1 MTQLNEIRSSF
12 LDFFEKNDHRVVPSS
27 PLIPHNDPTLMF
39 VNAGMVPFKNYF
51 IGNETPENK
60 RAVSSQRCVRAG
72 GKHNDLDNVG
82 HTARHLTFFEMLGNF
97 SFGDYF
103 KEEAI
108 SLAWDLLIKEYS
120 IPKEKLLITIYK
132 EDEEAGEIWKKISG
146 FSDNKIIKISTDD
159 NFWSMGE
166 EGPCGPCSEIFFDH
180 GDSVQGGPPGSKDED
195 GDRFVEIWNLVFMQF
210 LKKSN
215 SEKVDLPKPSIDT
228 GMGLER
234 ISTVLQGKINSFDTD
249 LFLSLIDGIE
259 DQICIKANDNNIA
272 NFRVIAD
279 HLRSIS
285 FLIADGVLP
294 SNDGRGYVLRR
305 IMRRAMRHNHL
316 LGIKDPILFKLSDLV
331 INLMHKS
338 YPELVR
344 AKELIRLTLF
354 NEEEKFLSTL
364 SKGIKILND
373 ESKSLKP
380 GDIFDGSSAFKLYD
394 TYGFPL
400 DLTEDLLRDKELKL
414 DKKSFNIAMQ
424 KQRDDAR
431 KSWLGSGQK
440 KMVEIWFD
448 VSDIS
453 KPTEFLGYVEN
464 ESMGEVSAIIIDGK
478 ISKKIS
484 EGDEGAI
491 VLNQTPFYAESGGQ
505 LGDEGLI
512 FSNNV
517 NFIVTDTKK
526 KINGVYAH
534 FGKLIKGNI
543 FNGDVLN
550 LKIDTDNRKKIMAN
564 HSATHLLHETLRR
577 VLGPHVTQKGS
588 QVSSQK
594 LRFDFSHPK
603 ALTKEELQNVELKI
617 NQLILEDS
625 TVMTEVLPYEEAIKK
640 GALALFG
647 EKYDD
652 EVRVLSMGN
661 DSFSVELCGGTH
673 VKSLNDIGLFKLIS
687 QSSVASG
694 IRRIEAKTGDEASS
708 SISIIEKMSFDS
720 QNKEKKS
727 NKNKAE
733 KISKSILNGKIL
745 DINDIKFY
753 HDILEDIDGKNLR
766 SLIDECKKDL
776 GSGIIC
782 LISRDNKKATIA
794 IGVTNDLLDIFDS
807 VQLVRIASEKMSG
820 KGGGGRP
827 DMALSGGSEP
837 NKAEEAIEVL
847 IKKIKEKNK
856 LFSIFS

>member
-51 IGNETPENK
+51 IGNEIPENK

-249 LFLSLIDGIE
+249 LFLSLVDGIE

-440 KMVEIWFD
+440 KTEEIWFD

-564 HSATHLLHETLRR
+564 HSATHLLHEALRR

-625 TVMTEVLPYEEAIKK
+625 SVVTEVLPYEEAIKK

-847 IKKIKEKNK
+847 IKKIKEKN
-856 LFSIFS
+856 

>member
-72 GKHNDLDNVG
+72 GKHNDLDSVG

-249 LFLSLIDGIE
+249 LFLSLVDGIE

-440 KMVEIWFD
+440 KTEEIWFD

-564 HSATHLLHETLRR
+564 HSATHLLHEALRR

-625 TVMTEVLPYEEAIKK
+625 SVMTEVLPYEEAIKK

-708 SISIIEKMSFDS
+708 SISIIEKMSSDS

-847 IKKIKEKNK
+847 IKKIKEKN
-856 LFSIFS
+856 

>member
-12 LDFFEKNDHRVVPSS
+12 LDFFEKNNHRVIPSS
-27 PLIPHNDPTLMF
+27 PLIPQNDPTLMF

-51 IGNETPENK
+51 IGNEAPENK
-60 RAVSSQRCVRAG
+60 RVVSSQRCVRAG

-120 IPKEKLLITIYK
+120 IPKDKLLITIYK
-132 EDEEAGEIWKKISG
+132 EDDEAGEIWKKISG

-210 LKKSN
+210 LKKTN

-234 ISTVLQGKINSFDTD
+234 ISTVLQGKVNSFDTD
-249 LFLSLIDGIE
+249 LFLSLVDGIE
-259 DQICIKANDNNIA
+259 DQISIKASDNNIA

-338 YPELVR
+338 YPELIR
-344 AKELIRLTLF
+344 AKELIKLTLF
-354 NEEEKFLSTL
+354 NEEERFLSTL
-364 SKGIKILND
+364 SKGIKILNQ

-400 DLTEDLLRDKELKL
+400 DLTEDLLRDKKLKL
-414 DKKSFNIAMQ
+414 DKKSFDKAMQ

-440 KMVEIWFD
+440 KTEEIWFD

-453 KPTEFLGYVEN
+453 KPTEFLGYIEN
-464 ESMGEVSAIIIDGK
+464 ESMGEVNAIIIDGK
-478 ISKKIS
+478 ITKKIS

-505 LGDEGLI
+505 LGDKGLI
-512 FSNNV
+512 FSKNA

-526 KINGVYAH
+526 KINGIYAH

-550 LKIDTDNRKKIMAN
+550 LKIDIDNRKKIMAN
-564 HSATHLLHETLRR
+564 HSATHLLHESLRR

-603 ALTKEELQNVELKI
+603 ALSKEELQDVELKI

-625 TVMTEVLPYEEAIKK
+625 SVMTEVLPYDEAVKK

-661 DSFSVELCGGTH
+661 DSFSIELCGGTH
-673 VKSLNDIGLFKLIS
+673 VKSLNEIGLFKLIS

-708 SISIIEKMSFDS
+708 SISIIKKISSDS
-720 QNKEKKS
+720 NKKEKKS
-727 NKNKAE
+727 IKNKVE
-733 KISKSILNGKIL
+733 KISKSILNGKIVN
-745 DINDIKFY
+745 INGVKFY
-753 HDILEDIDGKNLR
+753 HDILEGIDGKNLR

-782 LISRDNKKATIA
+782 LISRDDKKATIA
-794 IGVTNDLLDIFDS
+794 VGVTADLVEIFDS
-807 VQLVRIASEKMSG
+807 VQLVRIASEEMSG

-837 NKAEEAIEVL
+837 NKAEEAIKAL
-847 IKKIKEKNK
+847 IKKIEEKN
-856 LFSIFS
+856 

>member
-249 LFLSLIDGIE
+249 LFLSLVDGIE

-440 KMVEIWFD
+440 KTEEIWFD

-453 KPTEFLGYVEN
+453 KPTEFLGYAEN

-564 HSATHLLHETLRR
+564 HSATHLLHEALRR

-625 TVMTEVLPYEEAIKK
+625 SVMTEVLPYEEAIKK

-794 IGVTNDLLDIFDS
+794 IGVTNDLLEIFDS

-847 IKKIKEKNK
+847 IKKIKEKN
-856 LFSIFS
+856 

>member
-103 KEEAI
+103 KEKAI

-249 LFLSLIDGIE
+249 LFLSLVDGIE

-440 KMVEIWFD
+440 KTEEIWFD

-564 HSATHLLHETLRR
+564 HSATHLLHEALRR

-625 TVMTEVLPYEEAIKK
+625 SVMTEVLPYEEAIKK

-776 GSGIIC
+776 GSGIIS

-847 IKKIKEKNK
+847 IKKIKEKN
-856 LFSIFS
+856 

>member
-51 IGNETPENK
+51 IGNEIPENK

-249 LFLSLIDGIE
+249 LFLSLVDGIE

-440 KMVEIWFD
+440 KTEEIWFD

-564 HSATHLLHETLRR
+564 HSATHLLHEALRR

-625 TVMTEVLPYEEAIKK
+625 SVMTEVLPYEEAIKK

-847 IKKIKEKNK
+847 IKKIKEKN
-856 LFSIFS
+856 

>member
-51 IGNETPENK
+51 IGNEIPENK

-249 LFLSLIDGIE
+249 LFLSLVDGIE

-440 KMVEIWFD
+440 KTEEIWFD

-453 KPTEFLGYVEN
+453 KPTEFLGYAEN

-564 HSATHLLHETLRR
+564 HSATHLLHEALRR

-625 TVMTEVLPYEEAIKK
+625 SVMTEVLPYEEAIKK

-647 EKYDD
+647 EKYDE

-694 IRRIEAKTGDEASS
+694 IRRIEAKTGDEAFS

-847 IKKIKEKNK
+847 IKKIKEKN
-856 LFSIFS
+856 

>member
-51 IGNETPENK
+51 IGNEIPENK

-249 LFLSLIDGIE
+249 LFLSLVDGIE

-331 INLMHKS
+331 INLMYKS

-440 KMVEIWFD
+440 KTEEIWFD

-564 HSATHLLHETLRR
+564 HSATHLLHEALRR

-625 TVMTEVLPYEEAIKK
+625 SVMTEVLPYEEAIKK

-847 IKKIKEKNK
+847 IKKIKEKN
-856 LFSIFS
+856 

>member
-12 LDFFEKNDHRVVPSS
+12 LDFFEKNNHRVIPSS
-27 PLIPHNDPTLMF
+27 PLIPQNDPTLMF

-51 IGNETPENK
+51 IGNEAPENK
-60 RAVSSQRCVRAG
+60 RVVSSQRCVRAG

-120 IPKEKLLITIYK
+120 IPKDKLLITIYK
-132 EDEEAGEIWKKISG
+132 EDDEAGEIWKKISG

-210 LKKSN
+210 LKKTN

-234 ISTVLQGKINSFDTD
+234 ISTVLQGKVNSFDTD
-249 LFLSLIDGIE
+249 LFLSLVDGIE
-259 DQICIKANDNNIA
+259 DQISIKASDNNIA

-338 YPELVR
+338 YPELIR
-344 AKELIRLTLF
+344 AKELIKLTLF
-354 NEEEKFLSTL
+354 NEEERFLSTL
-364 SKGIKILND
+364 SKGIKILNQ

-400 DLTEDLLRDKELKL
+400 DLTEDLLRDKKLKL
-414 DKKSFNIAMQ
+414 DKKSFDKAMQ

-431 KSWLGSGQK
+431 KSWLGSGQEK
-440 KMVEIWFD
+440 TEEIWFD

-453 KPTEFLGYVEN
+453 KPTEFLGYIEN
-464 ESMGEVSAIIIDGK
+464 ESMGEVNAIIIDGK
-478 ISKKIS
+478 ITKKIS

-505 LGDEGLI
+505 LGDKGLI
-512 FSNNV
+512 FSKNA

-526 KINGVYAH
+526 KINGIYAH

-550 LKIDTDNRKKIMAN
+550 LKIDIDNRKKIMAN
-564 HSATHLLHETLRR
+564 HSATHLLHESLRR

-603 ALTKEELQNVELKI
+603 ALSKEELQDVELKI

-625 TVMTEVLPYEEAIKK
+625 FVMTEVLPYDEAVKK

-661 DSFSVELCGGTH
+661 DSFSIELCGGTH
-673 VKSLNDIGLFKLIS
+673 VKSLNEIGLFKLIS

-708 SISIIEKMSFDS
+708 SISIIKKISSDS
-720 QNKEKKS
+720 NKKEKKS
-727 NKNKAE
+727 IKNKVE
-733 KISKSILNGKIL
+733 KISKSILNGKIVN
-745 DINDIKFY
+745 INDVKFY
-753 HDILEDIDGKNLR
+753 HDILEGIDGKNLR

-782 LISRDNKKATIA
+782 LISRDDKKATIA
-794 IGVTNDLLDIFDS
+794 VGVTADLVEIFDS
-807 VQLVRIASEKMSG
+807 VQLVRIASEEMSG

-837 NKAEEAIEVL
+837 NKAEEAIKAL
-847 IKKIKEKNK
+847 IKKIEEKN
-856 LFSIFS
+856 

>member
-1 MTQLNEIRSSF
+1 ME
-12 LDFFEKNDHRVVPSS
+12 
-27 PLIPHNDPTLMF
+27 
-39 VNAGMVPFKNYF
+39 
-51 IGNETPENK
+51 
-60 RAVSSQRCVRAG
+60 
-72 GKHNDLDNVG
+72 
-82 HTARHLTFFEMLGNF
+82 
-97 SFGDYF
+97 
-103 KEEAI
+103 
-108 SLAWDLLIKEYS
+108 
-120 IPKEKLLITIYK
+120 
-132 EDEEAGEIWKKISG
+132 
-146 FSDNKIIKISTDD
+146 
-159 NFWSMGE
+159 
-166 EGPCGPCSEIFFDH
+166 H
-180 GDSVQGGPPGSKDED
+180 GDCVQGVPPGSKDD
-195 GDRFVEIWNLVFMQF
+195 DVDSFVEIWNLVFMQF

-215 SEKVDLPKPSIDT
+215 SEKVDLPKPSVDT

-249 LFLSLIDGIE
+249 LFLSLVDGIE

-331 INLMHKS
+331 INLMYKS

-440 KMVEIWFD
+440 KTEEIWFD

-564 HSATHLLHETLRR
+564 HSATHLLHEALRR

-625 TVMTEVLPYEEAIKK
+625 SVMTEVLPYEEAIKK

-847 IKKIKEKNK
+847 IKKIKEKN
-856 LFSIFS
+856 

>member
-159 NFWSMGE
+159 NFWSKGE

-180 GDSVQGGPPGSKDED
+180 GESVQGGPPGSKDED

-249 LFLSLIDGIE
+249 LFLSLVDGIE

-440 KMVEIWFD
+440 KTEEIWFD

-517 NFIVTDTKK
+517 NFIVTDTKI
-526 KINGVYAH
+526 KI
-534 FGKLIKGNI
+534 
-543 FNGDVLN
+543 
-550 LKIDTDNRKKIMAN
+550 
-564 HSATHLLHETLRR
+564 
-577 VLGPHVTQKGS
+577 
-588 QVSSQK
+588 
-594 LRFDFSHPK
+594 
-603 ALTKEELQNVELKI
+603 
-617 NQLILEDS
+617 
-625 TVMTEVLPYEEAIKK
+625 
-640 GALALFG
+640 
-647 EKYDD
+647 
-652 EVRVLSMGN
+652 
-661 DSFSVELCGGTH
+661 
-673 VKSLNDIGLFKLIS
+673 
-687 QSSVASG
+687 
-694 IRRIEAKTGDEASS
+694 
-708 SISIIEKMSFDS
+708 
-720 QNKEKKS
+720 
-727 NKNKAE
+727 
-733 KISKSILNGKIL
+733 
-745 DINDIKFY
+745 
-753 HDILEDIDGKNLR
+753 
-766 SLIDECKKDL
+766 
-776 GSGIIC
+776 
-782 LISRDNKKATIA
+782 
-794 IGVTNDLLDIFDS
+794 
-807 VQLVRIASEKMSG
+807 
-820 KGGGGRP
+820 
-827 DMALSGGSEP
+827 
-837 NKAEEAIEVL
+837 
-847 IKKIKEKNK
+847 
-856 LFSIFS
+856 

>member
-1 MTQLNEIRSSF
+1 
-12 LDFFEKNDHRVVPSS
+12 
-27 PLIPHNDPTLMF
+27 
-39 VNAGMVPFKNYF
+39 
-51 IGNETPENK
+51 
-60 RAVSSQRCVRAG
+60 
-72 GKHNDLDNVG
+72 
-82 HTARHLTFFEMLGNF
+82 
-97 SFGDYF
+97 
-103 KEEAI
+103 
-108 SLAWDLLIKEYS
+108 
-120 IPKEKLLITIYK
+120 
-132 EDEEAGEIWKKISG
+132 
-146 FSDNKIIKISTDD
+146 
-159 NFWSMGE
+159 MGE

-249 LFLSLIDGIE
+249 LFLSLVDGIE

-331 INLMHKS
+331 INLMYKS

-440 KMVEIWFD
+440 KTEEIWFD

-564 HSATHLLHETLRR
+564 HSATHLLHEALRR

-625 TVMTEVLPYEEAIKK
+625 SVMTEVLPYEEAIKK

-766 SLIDECKKDL
+766 SLIDECKKDI

-847 IKKIKEKNK
+847 IKKIKEKN
-856 LFSIFS
+856 

>member
-249 LFLSLIDGIE
+249 LFLSLVDGIE

-440 KMVEIWFD
+440 KTEEIWFD

-453 KPTEFLGYVEN
+453 KPTEFLGYAEN

-564 HSATHLLHETLRR
+564 HSATHLLHEALRR

-625 TVMTEVLPYEEAIKK
+625 SVMTEVLPYEEAIKK

-847 IKKIKEKNK
+847 IKKIKEKN
-856 LFSIFS
+856 

>member
-12 LDFFEKNDHRVVPSS
+12 LDFFEKNNHRVIPSS
-27 PLIPHNDPTLMF
+27 PLIPQNDPTLMF

-51 IGNETPENK
+51 IGNEAPENK
-60 RAVSSQRCVRAG
+60 RVVSSQRCVRAG

-120 IPKEKLLITIYK
+120 IPKDKLLITIYK
-132 EDEEAGEIWKKISG
+132 EDDEAGEIWKKISG

-249 LFLSLIDGIE
+249 LFLSLVDGIE

-380 GDIFDGSSAFKLYD
+380 GDIFDGFSAFKLYD

-440 KMVEIWFD
+440 KTEEIWFD

-464 ESMGEVSAIIIDGK
+464 ESMGEVGAIIIDGK

-505 LGDEGLI
+505 LGDEGQI

-564 HSATHLLHETLRR
+564 HSATHLLHEALRR

-625 TVMTEVLPYEEAIKK
+625 SVMTEVLPYEEAIKK

-847 IKKIKEKNK
+847 IKKIKEKN
-856 LFSIFS
+856 

>member
-180 GDSVQGGPPGSKDED
+180 GDSIQGGPPGSKDED

-440 KMVEIWFD
+440 KTEEIWFD

-564 HSATHLLHETLRR
+564 HSATHLLHEALRR

-625 TVMTEVLPYEEAIKK
+625 SVMTEVLPYEEAIKK

-694 IRRIEAKTGDEASS
+694 IRRIEAKTGDEAFS

-794 IGVTNDLLDIFDS
+794 IGVTNDLLEIFDS

-847 IKKIKEKNK
+847 IKKIKEKN
-856 LFSIFS
+856 

>member
-12 LDFFEKNDHRVVPSS
+12 LDFFEKNNHRVIPSS
-27 PLIPHNDPTLMF
+27 PLIPQNDPTLMF

-51 IGNETPENK
+51 IGNEIPENK

-249 LFLSLIDGIE
+249 LFLSLVDGIE

-331 INLMHKS
+331 INLMYKS

-440 KMVEIWFD
+440 KTEEIWFD

-564 HSATHLLHETLRR
+564 HSATHLLHEALRR

-625 TVMTEVLPYEEAIKK
+625 SVMTEVLPYEEAIKK

-694 IRRIEAKTGDEASS
+694 IRRIEAKTGDEAFS

-847 IKKIKEKNK
+847 IKKIKEKN
-856 LFSIFS
+856 

>member
-440 KMVEIWFD
+440 KTEEIWFD

-564 HSATHLLHETLRR
+564 HSATHLLHEALRR

-708 SISIIEKMSFDS
+708 SISIIEKMSSDS

-794 IGVTNDLLDIFDS
+794 IGVTNDLLEIFDS

-847 IKKIKEKNK
+847 IKKIKEKN
-856 LFSIFS
+856 

>member
-51 IGNETPENK
+51 IGNEIPENK

-249 LFLSLIDGIE
+249 LFLSLVDGIE

-440 KMVEIWFD
+440 KTEEIWFD

-564 HSATHLLHETLRR
+564 HSATHLLHEALRR

-625 TVMTEVLPYEEAIKK
+625 SVMTEVLPYEEAIKK

-753 HDILEDIDGKNLR
+753 YDILEDIDGKNLR

-847 IKKIKEKNK
+847 IKKIKEKN
-856 LFSIFS
+856 

>member
-249 LFLSLIDGIE
+249 LFLSLVDGIE

-344 AKELIRLTLF
+344 AKELISLTLF

-440 KMVEIWFD
+440 KTEEIWFD

-564 HSATHLLHETLRR
+564 HSATHLLHEALRR

-625 TVMTEVLPYEEAIKK
+625 SVMTEVLPYEEAIKK

-708 SISIIEKMSFDS
+708 SISIIEIKSSDS
-720 QNKEKKS
+720 QNKDKKS
-727 NKNKAE
+727 N
-733 KISKSILNGKIL
+733 
-745 DINDIKFY
+745 
-753 HDILEDIDGKNLR
+753 
-766 SLIDECKKDL
+766 
-776 GSGIIC
+776 
-782 LISRDNKKATIA
+782 
-794 IGVTNDLLDIFDS
+794 
-807 VQLVRIASEKMSG
+807 
-820 KGGGGRP
+820 
-827 DMALSGGSEP
+827 
-837 NKAEEAIEVL
+837 
-847 IKKIKEKNK
+847 
-856 LFSIFS
+856 

>member
-215 SEKVDLPKPSIDT
+215 SGKVDLPKPSIDT

-440 KMVEIWFD
+440 KTEEIWFD

-847 IKKIKEKNK
+847 IKKIKEKN
-856 LFSIFS
+856 

>member
-180 GDSVQGGPPGSKDED
+180 GDSIQGGPPGSKDED

-249 LFLSLIDGIE
+249 LFLSLVDGIE

-440 KMVEIWFD
+440 KTEEIWFD

-464 ESMGEVSAIIIDGK
+464 ESMGEVGAIIIDGK

-564 HSATHLLHETLRR
+564 HSATHLLHEALRR

-625 TVMTEVLPYEEAIKK
+625 SVMTEVLPYEEAIKK

-794 IGVTNDLLDIFDS
+794 IGVTNDLLEIFDS

-847 IKKIKEKNK
+847 IKKIKEKN
-856 LFSIFS
+856 

>member
-12 LDFFEKNDHRVVPSS
+12 LDFFEKNNHRVIPSS
-27 PLIPHNDPTLMF
+27 PLIPQNDPTLMF

-51 IGNETPENK
+51 IGNEAPENK
-60 RAVSSQRCVRAG
+60 RVVSSQRCVRAG

-120 IPKEKLLITIYK
+120 IPKDKLLITIYK
-132 EDEEAGEIWKKISG
+132 EDDEAGEIWKKISG

-210 LKKSN
+210 LKKTN

-234 ISTVLQGKINSFDTD
+234 ISTVLQGKVNSFDTD
-249 LFLSLIDGIE
+249 LFLSLVDGIE
-259 DQICIKANDNNIA
+259 DQISIKASDNNIA

-338 YPELVR
+338 YPELIR
-344 AKELIRLTLF
+344 AKELIKLTLF
-354 NEEEKFLSTL
+354 NEEERFLSTL
-364 SKGIKILND
+364 SKGIKILNQ

-400 DLTEDLLRDKELKL
+400 DLTEDLLRDKKLKL
-414 DKKSFNIAMQ
+414 DKKSFDKAMQ

-440 KMVEIWFD
+440 KTEEIWFD

-453 KPTEFLGYVEN
+453 KPTEFLGYIEN
-464 ESMGEVSAIIIDGK
+464 ESMGEVNAIIIDGK
-478 ISKKIS
+478 ITKKIS
-484 EGDEGAI
+484 AGDEGAI

-505 LGDEGLI
+505 LGDKGLI
-512 FSNNV
+512 FSKNA

-526 KINGVYAH
+526 KINGIYAH

-550 LKIDTDNRKKIMAN
+550 LKIDIDNRKKIMAN
-564 HSATHLLHETLRR
+564 HSATHLLHESLRR

-603 ALTKEELQNVELKI
+603 ALSKEELQDVELKI

-625 TVMTEVLPYEEAIKK
+625 SVMTEVLPYDEAVKK

-661 DSFSVELCGGTH
+661 DSFSIELCGGTH
-673 VKSLNDIGLFKLIS
+673 VKSLNEIGLFKLIS

-708 SISIIEKMSFDS
+708 SISIIKKISSDS
-720 QNKEKKS
+720 NKKEKKS
-727 NKNKAE
+727 IKNKVE
-733 KISKSILNGKIL
+733 KISKSILNGKIVN
-745 DINDIKFY
+745 INDVKFY
-753 HDILEDIDGKNLR
+753 HDILEGIDGKNLR

-782 LISRDNKKATIA
+782 LISRDDKKATIA
-794 IGVTNDLLDIFDS
+794 VGVTADLLEIFDS
-807 VQLVRIASEKMSG
+807 VQLVRIASEEMSG

-837 NKAEEAIEVL
+837 NKAEEAIKAL
-847 IKKIKEKNK
+847 IKKIEEKN
-856 LFSIFS
+856 

>member
-180 GDSVQGGPPGSKDED
+180 GDSIQGGPPGSKDED

-331 INLMHKS
+331 INLMYKS

-440 KMVEIWFD
+440 KTEEIWFD

-564 HSATHLLHETLRR
+564 HSATHLLHEALRR

-594 LRFDFSHPK
+594 LRFDFSHSK

-625 TVMTEVLPYEEAIKK
+625 SVMTEVLPYEEAIKK

-647 EKYDD
+647 EKYDE

-694 IRRIEAKTGDEASS
+694 IRRIEAKTGDEAFS

-794 IGVTNDLLDIFDS
+794 IGVTNDLLEIFDS

-847 IKKIKEKNK
+847 IKKIKEKN
-856 LFSIFS
+856 

>member
-1 MTQLNEIRSSF
+1 
-12 LDFFEKNDHRVVPSS
+12 
-27 PLIPHNDPTLMF
+27 
-39 VNAGMVPFKNYF
+39 
-51 IGNETPENK
+51 
-60 RAVSSQRCVRAG
+60 
-72 GKHNDLDNVG
+72 
-82 HTARHLTFFEMLGNF
+82 
-97 SFGDYF
+97 
-103 KEEAI
+103 
-108 SLAWDLLIKEYS
+108 
-120 IPKEKLLITIYK
+120 
-132 EDEEAGEIWKKISG
+132 
-146 FSDNKIIKISTDD
+146 
-159 NFWSMGE
+159 
-166 EGPCGPCSEIFFDH
+166 
-180 GDSVQGGPPGSKDED
+180 
-195 GDRFVEIWNLVFMQF
+195 
-210 LKKSN
+210 
-215 SEKVDLPKPSIDT
+215 
-228 GMGLER
+228 
-234 ISTVLQGKINSFDTD
+234 
-249 LFLSLIDGIE
+249 
-259 DQICIKANDNNIA
+259 
-272 NFRVIAD
+272 
-279 HLRSIS
+279 
-285 FLIADGVLP
+285 
-294 SNDGRGYVLRR
+294 
-305 IMRRAMRHNHL
+305 MRHNHL

-338 YPELVR
+338 YPELIR
-344 AKELIRLTLF
+344 AKELIKLTLF
-354 NEEEKFLSTL
+354 NEEERFLSTL
-364 SKGIKILND
+364 SKGIKILNQ

-400 DLTEDLLRDKELKL
+400 DLTEDLLRDKKLKL
-414 DKKSFNIAMQ
+414 DKKSFDKAMQ

-440 KMVEIWFD
+440 KTEEIWFD

-453 KPTEFLGYVEN
+453 KPTEFLGYIEN
-464 ESMGEVSAIIIDGK
+464 ESMGEVNAIIIDGK
-478 ISKKIS
+478 ITKKIS

-505 LGDEGLI
+505 LGDKGLI
-512 FSNNV
+512 FSKNA

-526 KINGVYAH
+526 KINGIYAH

-550 LKIDTDNRKKIMAN
+550 LKIDIDNRKKIMAN
-564 HSATHLLHETLRR
+564 HSATHLLHESLRR

-603 ALTKEELQNVELKI
+603 ALSKEELQDVELKI

-625 TVMTEVLPYEEAIKK
+625 SVMTEVLPYDEAVKK

-661 DSFSVELCGGTH
+661 DSFSIELCGGTH
-673 VKSLNDIGLFKLIS
+673 VKSLNEIGLFKLIS

-708 SISIIEKMSFDS
+708 SISIIKKISSDS
-720 QNKEKKS
+720 NKKEKKS
-727 NKNKAE
+727 IKNKVE
-733 KISKSILNGKIL
+733 KISKSILNGKIVN
-745 DINDIKFY
+745 INDVKFY
-753 HDILEDIDGKNLR
+753 HDILEGIDGKNLR

-782 LISRDNKKATIA
+782 LISRDDKKATIA
-794 IGVTNDLLDIFDS
+794 VGVTADLVEIFDS
-807 VQLVRIASEKMSG
+807 VQLVRIASEEMSG

-837 NKAEEAIEVL
+837 NKAEEAIKAL
-847 IKKIKEKNK
+847 IKKIEEKN
-856 LFSIFS
+856 

>member
-249 LFLSLIDGIE
+249 LFLSLVDGIE

-344 AKELIRLTLF
+344 AKELISLTLF

-440 KMVEIWFD
+440 KTEEIWFD

-564 HSATHLLHETLRR
+564 HSATHLLHEALRR

-625 TVMTEVLPYEEAIKK
+625 SVMTEVLPYEEAIKK
-640 GALALFG
+640 GALAFFG

-708 SISIIEKMSFDS
+708 SISIIEKMSSDS

-727 NKNKAE
+727 NKNNAE

-847 IKKIKEKNK
+847 IKKIKEKN
-856 LFSIFS
+856 

>member
-51 IGNETPENK
+51 IGNEIPENK

-249 LFLSLIDGIE
+249 LFLSLVDGIE

-440 KMVEIWFD
+440 KTEEIWFD

-453 KPTEFLGYVEN
+453 KPTEFLGYAEN

-564 HSATHLLHETLRR
+564 HSATHLLHEALRR

-625 TVMTEVLPYEEAIKK
+625 SVMTEVLPYEEAIKK

-647 EKYDD
+647 EKYDE

-727 NKNKAE
+727 KKNKAE

-847 IKKIKEKNK
+847 IKKIKEKN
-856 LFSIFS
+856 

>member
-180 GDSVQGGPPGSKDED
+180 GDSIQGGPPGSKDED

-249 LFLSLIDGIE
+249 LFLSLVDGIE

-440 KMVEIWFD
+440 KTEEIWFD

-564 HSATHLLHETLRR
+564 HSATHLLHEALRR

-625 TVMTEVLPYEEAIKK
+625 SVMTEVLPYEEAIKK

-647 EKYDD
+647 EKYDE

-794 IGVTNDLLDIFDS
+794 IGVTNDLLEIFDS

-847 IKKIKEKNK
+847 IKTIKEKN
-856 LFSIFS
+856 

>member
-180 GDSVQGGPPGSKDED
+180 GDSIQGGPPGSKDED

-249 LFLSLIDGIE
+249 LFLSLVDGIE

-440 KMVEIWFD
+440 KTEEIWFD

-564 HSATHLLHETLRR
+564 HSATHLLHEALRR

-625 TVMTEVLPYEEAIKK
+625 SVMTEVLPYEEAIKK

-647 EKYDD
+647 EKYDE

-694 IRRIEAKTGDEASS
+694 IRRIEAKTGDEAFS

-794 IGVTNDLLDIFDS
+794 IGVTNDLLEIFDS

-847 IKKIKEKNK
+847 IKKIKEKN
-856 LFSIFS
+856 

>member
-440 KMVEIWFD
+440 KTEEIWFD

-564 HSATHLLHETLRR
+564 HSATHLLHEALRR

-647 EKYDD
+647 EKYDE

-794 IGVTNDLLDIFDS
+794 IGVTNDLLEIFDS

-847 IKKIKEKNK
+847 IKKIKEKN
-856 LFSIFS
+856 

>member
-51 IGNETPENK
+51 IGNEIPENK

-180 GDSVQGGPPGSKDED
+180 GDSIQGGPPGSKDED

-249 LFLSLIDGIE
+249 LFLSLVDGIE

-440 KMVEIWFD
+440 KTEEIWFD

-564 HSATHLLHETLRR
+564 HSATHLLHEALRR

-625 TVMTEVLPYEEAIKK
+625 SVMTEVLPYEEAIKK

-694 IRRIEAKTGDEASS
+694 IRRIEAKTGDEAFS

-753 HDILEDIDGKNLR
+753 HDIVEDIDGKKLR

-847 IKKIKEKNK
+847 IKKIKEKN
-856 LFSIFS
+856 

>member
-1 MTQLNEIRSSF
+1 MMQLNEIRSSF

-249 LFLSLIDGIE
+249 LFLSLVDGIE

-440 KMVEIWFD
+440 KTEEIWFD

-564 HSATHLLHETLRR
+564 HSATHLLHEALRR

-625 TVMTEVLPYEEAIKK
+625 SVMTEVLPYEEAIKK

-694 IRRIEAKTGDEASS
+694 IRRIEAKTGDEAFS

-847 IKKIKEKNK
+847 IKKIKEKN
-856 LFSIFS
+856 

>member
-51 IGNETPENK
+51 IGNEIPENK

-249 LFLSLIDGIE
+249 LFLSLVDGIE

-440 KMVEIWFD
+440 KTEEIWFD

-564 HSATHLLHETLRR
+564 HSATHLLHEALRR

-625 TVMTEVLPYEEAIKK
+625 SVMTEVLPYEEAIKK

-766 SLIDECKKDL
+766 SLIDECKKDI

-847 IKKIKEKNK
+847 IKKIKEKN
-856 LFSIFS
+856 

>member
-1 MTQLNEIRSSF
+1 MCIR
-12 LDFFEKNDHRVVPSS
+12 DR
-27 PLIPHNDPTLMF
+27 
-39 VNAGMVPFKNYF
+39 
-51 IGNETPENK
+51 
-60 RAVSSQRCVRAG
+60 
-72 GKHNDLDNVG
+72 
-82 HTARHLTFFEMLGNF
+82 
-97 SFGDYF
+97 
-103 KEEAI
+103 
-108 SLAWDLLIKEYS
+108 
-120 IPKEKLLITIYK
+120 
-132 EDEEAGEIWKKISG
+132 IWKKISG

-249 LFLSLIDGIE
+249 LFLSLVDGIE

-440 KMVEIWFD
+440 KTEEIWFD

-564 HSATHLLHETLRR
+564 HSATHLLHEALRR

-594 LRFDFSHPK
+594 LRFDFSHSK

-625 TVMTEVLPYEEAIKK
+625 SVMTEVLPYEEAIKK

-694 IRRIEAKTGDEASS
+694 VRRIEAKTGDEASS

-794 IGVTNDLLDIFDS
+794 IGVTNDLLEIFDS

-847 IKKIKEKNK
+847 IKKIKEKN
-856 LFSIFS
+856 